1 YSCSKHCRVNSID
14 FMIKLLNIKERL
26 FRSVI
31 LLMTGF
37 FMLITKTIAQTSVD
51 LSQHVN
57 PFIGTSG
64 TGHTFPG
71 ACVPFGLIQ
80 AGPETGNLNWRYCAG
95 YNVEDDSITGFTQTR
110 LNGTGVPDL
119 GDIRLFPFQHLA
131 TEGNYKSLYNKQSQ
145 KASPGFYT
153 VDLKDVNVQISATE
167 HTSFHQYHFSKSG
180 TGYVLLDLQ
189 SGLMGAGQKIEYRV
203 KDASMNFADRK
214 TITGSNEVKGWVGRK
229 FFYVIQF
236 DQPYKVKETIAAKE
250 GERAK
255 RVVLEFDLAS
265 AKTVKI
271 KIGLSVVDIAGALAS
286 LKAES
291 SGWDIATFKANAKT
305 KWNELLSRA
314 IISGDRDQK
323 TNFYTSLY
331 RLFIQPNNIADLD
344 GRYRGANDSIA
355 VSPSKVYY
363 STFSL
368 WDTYRAA
375 HPLYT
380 LLAPDRVDGM
390 IQTMLTHQEVA
401 GILPIWTLW
410 GKENYCMIGN
420 HAIPVIADAYL
431 KGFRGFDAE
440 KAFAAIKTSSIRSH
454 LKSDWETYNK
464 YGYYP
469 FDSIKTES
477 VSRTLE
483 SAFDDYSAAQM
494 AKALG
499 KTTDYNYFT
508 KRSNFYKNLLD
519 PETHMMRGKDSKG
532 HWRTPFNVFSLSHS
546 ASHGGDYTEGNA
558 WQYTWQVQHDAPG
571 LINMMGGKNVFA
583 GKLDTLFTIKSPDS
597 SKVLDVTGLI
607 GQYAHGNEPSHHVI
621 YWYNYAGQSYKTQEL
636 IRSVFDQ
643 FYLPKPDGLCGNDD
657 CGQMSAWYVFSA
669 MGFYPANPVGGEYLI
684 GAPQIPQISLS
695 LPGGKTFL
703 IEAKHLSTKNKYVA
717 SVSLNG
723 KLLNDLRIQH
733 ADIVKGGKLVF
744 TMTDKPV
751 TK

>member
-1 YSCSKHCRVNSID
+1 
-14 FMIKLLNIKERL
+14 MITPVKNI
-26 FRSVI
+26 RSI
-31 LLMTGF
+31 LLKASLLLPVLTATTG
-37 FMLITKTIAQTSVD
+37 LHSQTAGDLTMHVD
-51 LSQHVN
+51 
-57 PFIGTSG
+57 PFIGTAG

-71 ACVPFGLIQ
+71 ACAPFGLIQ
-80 AGPETGNLNWRYCAG
+80 AGPETGNLSWRYCSG
-95 YNVEDDSITGFTQTR
+95 YNADDDSITGFTQTR

-119 GDIRLFPFQHLA
+119 GDIRLFPFQQLA
-131 TEGNYKSLYNKQSQ
+131 ADGKYISSYRKQSQ

-153 VDLKDVNVQISATE
+153 VEIDDVKVQLAATE
-167 HTSFHQYHFSKSG
+167 HTAFHQYQFKKG
-180 TGYVLLDLQ
+180 GKGYVLLDLQ
-189 SGLMGAGQKIEYRV
+189 SGLMGGGQKIEYRV
-203 KDASMNFADRK
+203 KDASIRFVDDK
-214 TITGSNEVKGWVGRK
+214 TITGYNEVKGWVGRK

-236 DQPYKVKETIAAKE
+236 DRPYRIKETLQAKE
-250 GERAK
+250 GEKAK
-255 RVVLEFDLAS
+255 RIILEFDLS
-265 AKTVKI
+265 STNTI
-271 KIGLSVVDIAGALAS
+271 KLKLGLSVVDNDGALAS

-291 SGWDIATFKANAKT
+291 PGWDINVVRASAKA
-305 KWNELLSRA
+305 KWNQLLSRA
-314 IISGDRDQK
+314 IVSGDRVQK

-331 RLFIQPNNIADLD
+331 HLFIQPNNIADLD

-355 VSPSKVYY
+355 TAASKAYY

-375 HPLYT
+375 NPLYT

-390 IQTMLTHQEVA
+390 IETMLIHQEVA

-420 HAIPVIADAYL
+420 HAIPVIVDAYL

-440 KAFAAIKTSSIRSH
+440 KAFGAIKKSSLKSH

-469 FDSIKTES
+469 FDSVKTES

-483 SAFDDYSAAQM
+483 SAFDDHCVAQM
-494 AKALG
+494 ARALNRQD
-499 KTTDYNYFT
+499 DYNYFS
-508 KRSNFYKNLLD
+508 RRAGFYRNLLD

-532 HWRTPFNVFSLSHS
+532 NWRTPFNLFSLSHS

-571 LINMMGGKNVFA
+571 LIDLMGGKKVFA

-597 SKVLDVTGLI
+597 AKVLDVTGLI

-621 YWYNYAGQSYKTQEL
+621 YWYNYADQAYKTQEL
-636 IRSVFDQ
+636 VRTVFDQ

-657 CGQMSAWYVFSA
+657 CGQMSAWYIFSA
-669 MGFYPANPVGGEYLI
+669 MGFYPANPVGGEYII
-684 GAPQIPQISLS
+684 GAPQIPQVTLS
-695 LPGGKTFL
+695 LPGGKTFS
-703 IEAKHLSTKNKYVA
+703 IEAKALSAKNKYVA
-717 SVSLNG
+717 SVVLNG
-723 KLLNDLRIQH
+723 KRLNDFRIQH

-751 TK
+751 TNNL